1 MSIEAQGEIFQ
12 GREGFV
18 KVGHFD
24 KHFIKP
30 KLKALQEKILE
41 FLLLNTLKTTF

>member
-1 MSIEAQGEIFQ
+1 MNMEAQGEIFQ
-12 GREGFV
+12 SREGFV

-30 KLKALQEKILE
+30 ELKALQGKILE
-41 FLLLNTLKTTF
+41 FIPLNTLKTTF